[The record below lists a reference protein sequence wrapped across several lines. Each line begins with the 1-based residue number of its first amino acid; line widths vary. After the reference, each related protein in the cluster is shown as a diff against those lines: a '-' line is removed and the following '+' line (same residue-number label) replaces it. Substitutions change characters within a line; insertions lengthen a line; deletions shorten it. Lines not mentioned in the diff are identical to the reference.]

1 MKINIGTTKGNLVAF
16 QIDKNWKEIKLNDLI
31 PIVQQKL
38 GNEASIIGWAP
49 YYPQHNP
56 EEYKQK
62 EFYKNMSNEDK
73 VSFDSYFS
81 RAIAA
86 GMELEVLDFVEEG
99 FNFGETPLQALVYA
113 LREWDC

>member
-1 MKINIGTTKGNLVAF
+1 MKINIGTTKGNLVGVEVN
-16 QIDKNWKEIKLNDLI
+16 KNWKEIKLNDLI

-49 YYPQHNP
+49 HYPKHNP

-99 FNFGETPLQALVYA
+99 LCCGETPLQALIYA

>member
-16 QIDKNWKEIKLNDLI
+16 EIDKDWKEIKLNDLI

-49 YYPQHNP
+49 YCPKHDP

-73 VSFDSYFS
+73 VLFDPLFS

-86 GMELEVLDFVEEG
+86 GMEYEVLSFIEEG
-99 FNFGETPLQALVYA
+99 FEFGETPLQALTHA

>member
-1 MKINIGTTKGNLVAF
+1 MKINIGTTRGNLVGVEVN
-16 QIDKNWKEIKLNDLI
+16 KNWKEIKLNDLI
-31 PIVQQKL
+31 PIVQRKL
-38 GNEASIIGWAP
+38 GNEASIIGWAS
-49 YYPQHNP
+49 YYSKHDP

-73 VSFDSYFS
+73 VLFDSYFS

-86 GMELEVLDFVEEG
+86 GMEYEVLSFVEEG
-99 FNFGETPLQALVYA
+99 LEFGETPLQALTYA